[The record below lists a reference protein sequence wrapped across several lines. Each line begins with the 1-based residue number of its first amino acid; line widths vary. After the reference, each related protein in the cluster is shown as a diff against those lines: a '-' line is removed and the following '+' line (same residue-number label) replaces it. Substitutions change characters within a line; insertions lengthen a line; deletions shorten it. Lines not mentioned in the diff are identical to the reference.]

1 MYEIREIQNPENGQK
16 KRFYNIPEAA
26 AYLHLSVTSFR
37 QHVLSRADFPAI
49 RLTPRRTVIPA
60 DKLDQWLEKQVS

>member
-26 AYLHLSVTSFR
+26 EYLHLSVTSFR
-37 QHVLSRADFPAI
+37 QHVLSRADFPTI
-49 RLTPRRTVIPA
+49 RLTPKKIFIPA
-60 DKLDQWLEKQVS
+60 DKLEQWLENQVS